1 MVAGWDRELEEL
13 ARRPEVVAVG
23 ETGLDYHYDFSDRPT
38 QARVQRRMRNAHFD
52 PARLEAEH
60 EERVL
65 GRHAGTARDER
76 GIAVELDSGEL
87 DRAFRMRRG
96 DYRVHL
102 AGERRV
108 DRGLRGIERGF
119 AVRCCDRAD
128 VQLAGFELPA
138 LDEGQRAVAPIC
150 VRGARHAAEIRLES
164 TGVGMRLDRAAIADE
179 ERPAD
184 FFHLRS

>member
-1 MVAGWDRELEEL
+1 MNKAAALLKDRKSTRLNSSHSQISY
-13 ARRPEVVAVG
+13 AVFCLKKK
-23 ETGLDYHYDFSDRPT
+23 T
-38 QARVQRRMRNAHFD
+38 
-52 PARLEAEH
+52 
-60 EERVL
+60 
-65 GRHAGTARDER
+65 
-76 GIAVELDSGEL
+76 VELDSGEL

-119 AVRCCDRAD
+119 AVRFCDRAD
-128 VQLAGFELPA
+128 VQLAWFELPA

-164 TGVGMRLDRAAIADE
+164 TGVGMRLDRAAIANE

-184 FFHLRS
+184 FFHLRDRKSVV